1 MGCGSSK
8 PHRKDQHY
16 TSSKYHHHGY
26 PVDKK
31 TQKKYRKAYFKQAK
45 RDRRK
50 KYAAVNASVANSA
63 FVGYVLCRNERKIPL
78 EDNG

>member
-8 PHRKDQHY
+8 PHQKDQC
-16 TSSKYHHHGY
+16 HHHGS

-31 TQKKYRKAYFKQAK
+31 AQKKYQKACTKQAK

-63 FVGYVLCRNERKIPL
+63 FVGYVMWRNGCEVLL
-78 EDNG
+78 EDDS